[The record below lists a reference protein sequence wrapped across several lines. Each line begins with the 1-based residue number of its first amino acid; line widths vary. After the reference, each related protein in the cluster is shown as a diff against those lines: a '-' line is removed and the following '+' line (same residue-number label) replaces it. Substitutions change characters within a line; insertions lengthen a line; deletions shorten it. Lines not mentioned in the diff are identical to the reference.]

1 MSDFRYAVE
10 IRVPPSRV
18 WSILLDVERWPE
30 WNTSV
35 TRIQRMEVGPLT
47 LGSRT
52 RIWQPRLMPAVWC
65 VTSLDENRRSF
76 AWSTRTVG
84 LKIVGRHQVEAAKNH
99 SRVTLSLDYSGPLSA
114 IIARAYGRLIRDYI
128 AREGDGLKTF
138 CESLP
143 ASQTAARVQAQI
155 QSTARRS

>member
-18 WSILLDVERWPE
+18 WSVLLDVERWPE
-30 WNTSV
+30 WTTSV

-65 VTSLDENRRSF
+65 VTSLDEKRRVF
-76 AWSTRTVG
+76 GWTTRTFG
-84 LKIVGRHQVEAAKNH
+84 AKIIGGHKVEAVKNH
-99 SRVTLSLDYSGPLSA
+99 SRVTLSLDYSGPLSVL
-114 IIARAYGRLIRDYI
+114 IARIYRDLIWDYI
-128 AREGDGLKTF
+128 TREGNGLKKF
-138 CESLP
+138 CEAIP
-143 ASQTAARVQAQI
+143 ASHPAASRHIQPTAQT
-155 QSTARRS
+155 S